1 MAVLGFHLVITLIAL
16 TIFSKLKSRLSFCHF
31 LVLKGLYYFLP
42 PTQDQLRTIVEKKYN
57 EKKKRQR
64 YNDNDIFNVPKD
76 TPIQLIKLPLTP
88 VDLNGI
94 PFFDTLCFVF
104 DYLIFALIVFTL
116 SEIFIY
122 FFPSN
127 RDTNVSII
135 WLFIAAAFMLHGL
148 AKLTASNIGSP
159 ELTAERNLIFCFCA
173 ISFLFCT
180 VFTMSC
186 DKYMDIQFTEGY
198 KNFTQIIGNFMKEQK
213 IYAISNYEN
222 KSPILLYLF
231 LSTMFSALASM
242 TLFPSLRYSTMY
254 IRASLDSSK
263 PMQLLLHIT
272 FLLPIFILTL
282 FMNPVK
288 RHFVE
293 GRYDFITPSRFEAAR
308 ILLIVIWASLRLL
321 TAKAHFQS
329 FLDSPFRK
337 LQLLQKE
344 TGYIKS
350 NDLQKLIIQY
360 AQYFCAA
367 ALQYFLPVF
376 LTLVVSLI
384 LKNLGDIDFF
394 GTYNPM
400 TQTEPK
406 EMPAEIIDSN
416 SLASLRVL
424 LNFNAQKAFWSY
436 CLVNLLI
443 INVALTAFG
452 TIYSYNFVQAN

>member
-1 MAVLGFHLVITLIAL
+1 
-16 TIFSKLKSRLSFCHF
+16 
-31 LVLKGLYYFLP
+31 
-42 PTQDQLRTIVEKKYN
+42 
-57 EKKKRQR
+57 
-64 YNDNDIFNVPKD
+64 
-76 TPIQLIKLPLTP
+76 
-88 VDLNGI
+88 
-94 PFFDTLCFVF
+94 
-104 DYLIFALIVFTL
+104 
-116 SEIFIY
+116 
-122 FFPSN
+122 
-127 RDTNVSII
+127 
-135 WLFIAAAFMLHGL
+135 
-148 AKLTASNIGSP
+148 
-159 ELTAERNLIFCFCA
+159 
-173 ISFLFCT
+173 
-180 VFTMSC
+180 MSC

-254 IRASLDSSK
+254 IRASLEASK

-272 FLLPIFILTL
+272 FLLPVFILTL
-282 FMNPVK
+282 FMNPVR
-288 RHFVE
+288 RHFVD
-293 GRYDFITPSRFEAAR
+293 GRYDFITQSRYEAAR
-308 ILLIVIWASLRLL
+308 IFLIVIWALLRLF
-321 TAKAHFQS
+321 TAKIHFQS
-329 FLDSPFRK
+329 FLDSPNRK
-337 LQLLQKE
+337 LQQLQKE

-394 GTYNPM
+394 GTFNPSS
-400 TQTEPK
+400 TTSEIPK

-424 LNFNAQKAFWSY
+424 LNFSAQKAFWSY

-452 TIYSYNFVQAN
+452 TVYSYNFVAEN

>member
-1 MAVLGFHLVITLIAL
+1 
-16 TIFSKLKSRLSFCHF
+16 
-31 LVLKGLYYFLP
+31 
-42 PTQDQLRTIVEKKYN
+42 
-57 EKKKRQR
+57 
-64 YNDNDIFNVPKD
+64 
-76 TPIQLIKLPLTP
+76 
-88 VDLNGI
+88 
-94 PFFDTLCFVF
+94 
-104 DYLIFALIVFTL
+104 
-116 SEIFIY
+116 
-122 FFPSN
+122 
-127 RDTNVSII
+127 
-135 WLFIAAAFMLHGL
+135 
-148 AKLTASNIGSP
+148 
-159 ELTAERNLIFCFCA
+159 
-173 ISFLFCT
+173 
-180 VFTMSC
+180 
-186 DKYMDIQFTEGY
+186 
-198 KNFTQIIGNFMKEQK
+198 
-213 IYAISNYEN
+213 
-222 KSPILLYLF
+222 
-231 LSTMFSALASM
+231 
-242 TLFPSLRYSTMY
+242 
-254 IRASLDSSK
+254 
-263 PMQLLLHIT
+263 
-272 FLLPIFILTL
+272 
-282 FMNPVK
+282 
-288 RHFVE
+288 
-293 GRYDFITPSRFEAAR
+293 
-308 ILLIVIWASLRLL
+308 LLIVIWAFLRLL

-400 TQTEPK
+400 TQIEPK